1 MSKTHW
7 LIFVS
12 LAALSSGFVWHY
24 APVLGTKLPP
34 AVRTRICDTVA
45 DVQNRFGIVREGFA
59 EHLGNATPKPAKPTE
74 DEDTADVVVQD
85 VVPAQTQSVVTQTPP
100 VVTQKQDVAAIQQ
113 PKSAAQPTPAVQPK
127 PAVQKETPQFGKE
140 ESPYDKGIV
149 RIGPSSSSGATWG
162 VLSHVTPVESLDG
175 KVIGNVAGGRFFL
188 IERREKVDRTL
199 MLIGNFTPKKLPQ
212 TVRVAAKDVIC
223 FTQSP
228 DDLSE
233 NQKNSLRNYYQLN
246 GEAETLKSQLLVK
259 ESKKNPFAVEAAKAL
274 SELRAKEAAASNAN
288 DADSNRNATYDIAPL
303 AEKVRSLNKK
313 AKEWKEANASK
324 LSDPEKDPAYLK
336 IIKERNKYGEAIP
349 GLAF

>member
-12 LAALSSGFVWHY
+12 LTALSSGLVWHY
-24 APVLGTKLPP
+24 APTLGTKLPP
-34 AVRTRICDTVA
+34 TVRARICDTVA

-59 EHLGNATPKPAKPTE
+59 EHLGNAKPKPAKPTE
-74 DEDTADVVVQD
+74 DAETADVVVRD
-85 VVPAQTQSVVTQTPP
+85 VVPAQTPSVVTQTPS
-100 VVTQKQDVAAIQQ
+100 VVTQEQAVAVIQQ
-113 PKSAAQPTPAVQPK
+113 PKSAAQPKPTVEPT
-127 PAVQKETPQFGKE
+127 PAVQKETPQSEKE

-149 RIGPSSSSGATWG
+149 RIGPSSSSGATWC

-188 IERREKVDRTL
+188 IERREKANGTL
-199 MLIGNFTPKKLPQ
+199 MLVGNFTPKKLPQ
-212 TVRVAAKDVIC
+212 TVRVSAKDVIC

-233 NQKNSLRNYYQLN
+233 NQKNSLRMYYQLN

-274 SELRAKEAAASNAN
+274 SELRAKEATASNAN

-303 AEKVRSLNKK
+303 AEKVRTLNKK

>member
-12 LAALSSGFVWHY
+12 LAVLSSGLVWHY
-24 APVLGTKLPP
+24 APTLGTKLPP
-34 AVRTRICDTVA
+34 AVRERICDIVA
-45 DVQNRFGIVREGFA
+45 DVQDRVGIVREGFA
-59 EHLGNATPKPAKPTE
+59 EHLGNAAPKPAKAVE
-74 DEDTADVVVQD
+74 DEDVADVAVSNVVQAQMQ
-85 VVPAQTQSVVTQTPP
+85 PAVTQNQAVAVARKTATAARPAPDVPP
-100 VVTQKQDVAAIQQ
+100 A
-113 PKSAAQPTPAVQPK
+113 PTVQTEK
-127 PAVQKETPQFGKE
+127 PQKEK
-140 ESPYDKGIV
+140 SPYDKGIV
-149 RIGPSSSSGATWG
+149 RIGPSASSGATWG
-162 VLSHVTPVESLDG
+162 VLSHTAPVENLDG

-188 IERREKVDRTL
+188 IEGREKAGRTL
-199 MLIGNFTPKKLPQ
+199 MLVGNFTPKKLPQ
-212 TVRVAAKDVIC
+212 TVRVSAKDVIC

-259 ESKKNPFAVEAAKAL
+259 ESKKNPYAVKAAKAL
-274 SELRAKEAAASNAN
+274 SELRAREAAASNAN
-288 DADSNRNATYDIAPL
+288 DAESTRNATYDIAPL

-313 AKEWKEANASK
+313 AKEWKEAHASEI
-324 LSDPEKDPAYLK
+324 SDPEKDPAYLK